1 MAKIKSPQMDLLRE
15 MATQMAYLKGATE
28 DNVKEVAGNMRVVD
42 VMEFI
47 KANREWKDLRCFDS
61 SD

>member
-47 KANREWKDLRCFDS
+47 KANREWKDLMCFDS
-61 SD
+61 ID